1 MISVHEVVIISL
13 SLSLLRVH
21 TMRDKNVNCQLKNCT
36 ENRLCYLLFSEV
48 YTHRFVGLHD
58 DDDEE
63 Y

>member
-1 MISVHEVVIISL
+1 
-13 SLSLLRVH
+13 
-21 TMRDKNVNCQLKNCT
+21 MRDKNVNCQLKNCT